1 MSNTTLH
8 LIFMGVAGAA
18 FLTAIFGAALGF
30 WHIAPS
36 ATERSQMLIRFGMS
50 LTGAGCIAT
59 VLSAWAMNAKWYDRV
74 HWELAADAGVAF
86 LALGLL
92 IGPVER
98 AIFCNRAAR
107 HRTHQRHA
115 QSEGD

>member
-8 LIFMGVAGAA
+8 LFFMGAAGMA

-30 WHIAPS
+30 WDIAPS
-36 ATERSQMLIRFGMS
+36 ATPRSQMLIRFGMALS
-50 LTGAGCIAT
+50 GAGCLAT
-59 VLSAWAMNAKWYDRV
+59 VLSAVAMDAKWYDRV

-92 IGPVER
+92 IGPLER
-98 AIFCNRAAR
+98 RILHRRAAR
-107 HRTHQRHA
+107 HSVQQRYRESH
-115 QSEGD
+115 GD